1 MGWALRKESELLQIF
16 NYHLD
21 KIRLSGVAD
30 RLQQK
35 FLGDLS
41 FDDTTSKTKVQDMTG
56 TELRYEDV
64 LFPFM
69 ALLAGICMA
78 LLQLGME
85 TVVMCKKK
93 YTDDGKH
100 SEEDTSKSKQAE
112 EIIDDI
118 YVLLKENHDEL
129 GGIKFL
135 IKMRMQSS
143 LQDATHQ

>member
-1 MGWALRKESELLQIF
+1 MIQFKPQTFQEKTRQPLGWAFRKESELLQIF

-64 LFPFM
+64 L
-69 ALLAGICMA
+69 
-78 LLQLGME
+78 
-85 TVVMCKKK
+85 
-93 YTDDGKH
+93 
-100 SEEDTSKSKQAE
+100 SE
-112 EIIDDI
+112 
-118 YVLLKENHDEL
+118 
-129 GGIKFL
+129 
-135 IKMRMQSS
+135 
-143 LQDATHQ
+143 